1 MFQMAHISMS
11 QDIGKYKKTGEETD
25 NLGFSKVFSNITN
38 GCNLMSCLCV
48 SLVHVLVKLFCK
60 AAFSALSLLNSA
72 SEPESWPPSF
82 VVTCLWSFSL
92 SSFNWISINKK
103 IEVHACVT

>member
-1 MFQMAHISMS
+1 MFQMTHISMG
-11 QDIGKYKKTGEETD
+11 QDMDKYKKTGEETD
-25 NLGFSKVFSNITN
+25 NLGFSKVFHNITN
-38 GCNLMSCLCV
+38 GCNLMSYLCI

-72 SEPESWPPSF
+72 SEPESWLPSF

-92 SSFNWISINKK
+92 SSFNWISIKKK
-103 IEVHACVT
+103 IEVHAHM

>member
-1 MFQMAHISMS
+1 MKTSGGRNSQRTTMFQMTHISR
-11 QDIGKYKKTGEETD
+11 DKYKKTGEETD

-82 VVTCLWSFSL
+82 VVTCFWSFSL
-92 SSFNWISINKK
+92 SSFNWISI
-103 IEVHACVT
+103 